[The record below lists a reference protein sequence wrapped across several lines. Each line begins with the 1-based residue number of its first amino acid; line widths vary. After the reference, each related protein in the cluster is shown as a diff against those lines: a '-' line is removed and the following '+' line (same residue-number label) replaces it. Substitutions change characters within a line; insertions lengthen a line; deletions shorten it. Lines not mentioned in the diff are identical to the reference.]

1 MRRAAAGI
9 LAGTVIFL
17 MAAMTHAGELTVD
30 DFRFDGPLG
39 SEGASLERVEK
50 NHFRLTL
57 GHAPNHPEWCNK
69 PQFEITSNARGNSL
83 RMDVV
88 FGGGNSMILNEYFM
102 SWSYDGRAWTPVQWQ
117 THSKDSVAGDTLVFP
132 TFEQD
137 RVIVGHQV
145 PLSYEDLVALV
156 EEWGKDPRVK
166 VRVIGQSLGG
176 RNLYRVE
183 ITDPKSQV
191 PRAKRW
197 VHYFANQHP
206 GEHNSQWRMVGM
218 VRWLLGPEADEFRER
233 GIYHFVLMMSPDA
246 PSKGW
251 YRVNAQGV
259 DMNRSYRAEGSD
271 PTQAHEAYLC
281 QKDLEH
287 LVASETPVTTVWSMH
302 TWGGIVEPILQP
314 GPEFVGMLGPW
325 DGLRDAIVRNDP
337 SGLIKPLKTSKG
349 DSGIFWTTGP
359 HMQFGVSAVLCEGA
373 GAIYTQQE
381 NLASGVAL
389 IRGIAEF
396 YRGTRVP

>member
-1 MRRAAAGI
+1 MTGTMVAIA
-9 LAGTVIFL
+9 AGTVML
-17 MAAMTHAGELTVD
+17 VMAATSHAGELTVA
-30 DFRFDGPLG
+30 DFRLDGPLG
-39 SEGASLERVEK
+39 SEGSTIERLGR
-50 NHFRLTL
+50 NHFRMTL

-69 PQFEITSNARGNSL
+69 AQFEILRNARGNSL

-102 SWSYDGRAWTPVQWQ
+102 SWSYDGKTWTPVQWE
-117 THSKDSVAGDTLVFP
+117 THSKDSATGDSLVFP

-145 PLSYEDLVALV
+145 PMSYEDLEGLV
-156 EEWGKDPRVK
+156 EQWRQDMRVA
-166 VRVIGQSLGG
+166 VHVIGKSLGG
-176 RNLYRVE
+176 RSLYRVT
-183 ITDPKSQV
+183 IADPESRV

-218 VRWLLGPEADEFRER
+218 IRWLLGPEAREFLER
-233 GIYHFVLMMSPDA
+233 GIYHFVIMMSPDA

-271 PTQAHEAYLC
+271 PSQAHEAYLC
-281 QKDLEH
+281 QKDLEG
-287 LVASETPVTTVWSMH
+287 LMASEAPPTTVWSMH

-314 GPEFVGMLGPW
+314 GPEFGGALGSW
-325 DGLRDAIVRNDP
+325 EGLRDAIMRNDP
-337 SGLIKPLKTSKG
+337 TGLIKPLKTGKG
-349 DSGIFWTTGP
+349 DQGSYWTTGP
-359 HMQFGVSAVLCEGA
+359 HIQFGVSAVLCEGA
-373 GAIYTQQE
+373 GAIYTQHE

-389 IRGIAEF
+389 IRGISEF
-396 YRGTRVP
+396 YRGTRTL